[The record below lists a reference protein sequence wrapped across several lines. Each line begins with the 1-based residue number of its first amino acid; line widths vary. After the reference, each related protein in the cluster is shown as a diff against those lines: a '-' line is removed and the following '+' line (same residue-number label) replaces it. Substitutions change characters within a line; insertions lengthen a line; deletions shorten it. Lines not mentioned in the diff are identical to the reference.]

1 MDLVAGLREWKNAE
15 IGEDKGKLITYMSS
29 LEINDI
35 YSLIKKKYC
44 MWKTELFLQNT
55 YKSGSCARIL
65 VYFWMHL
72 FFWRR
77 ELHLN
82 HGSIS

>member
-35 YSLIKKKYC
+35 YSLIKKNTVC
-44 MWKTELFLQNT
+44 EGLNGFSKTLINQGVAPEF
-55 YKSGSCARIL
+55 
-65 VYFWMHL
+65 
-72 FFWRR
+72 
-77 ELHLN
+77 
-82 HGSIS
+82 

>member
-35 YSLIKKKYC
+35 YSLIKKK
-44 MWKTELFLQNT
+44 
-55 YKSGSCARIL
+55 IL
-65 VYFWMHL
+65 YVKDWTVSPKHL
-72 FFWRR
+72 
-77 ELHLN
+77 
-82 HGSIS
+82 